1 MILEIIAGVVA
12 LIIIT
17 LLLIGFISQRNA
29 YAKMSE
35 HFVKA
40 SFEAFIVKKE
50 LENVVKDHE
59 TLKFSHN
66 QDFVKFISD
75 SRDMAF
81 EYIEDV
87 QRRIALLQSSM
98 EKNDPILINQ
108 AIDSVIEMLPKE
120 EENLNS

>member
-1 MILEIIAGVVA
+1 MVEIIAGIVA
-12 LIIIT
+12 LVIIT
-17 LLLIGFISQRNA
+17 ILLVGFISQRNA
-29 YAKMSE
+29 YARMSD

-66 QDFVKFISD
+66 QDFVKFLSD

-87 QRRIALLQSSM
+87 QRRITLLQSSM

-108 AIDSVIEMLPKE
+108 AIDSIIEMLPKE
-120 EENLNS
+120 EEKPNS